1 MLSEFEN
8 NLNVEI
14 PSLDNKNKNFHMY
27 ANTSDS
33 SKENLRSNLN
43 FRTGN
48 FKP

>member
-27 ANTSDS
+27 TSDS
-33 SKENLRSNLN
+33 SKENIRSNLN